1 MLAIEV
7 RVGGLDS
14 DKSTEET
21 FKDAL
26 YELAKT
32 SPGAVEAQLAE
43 DGQILEVL
51 DEKLNSV
58 TSAVNT
64 PSTDVMAR
72 LDELKAD
79 MDALKATVG
88 AQTKPVGK
96 EA

>member
-64 PSTDVMAR
+64 LSTDVMAR